1 MEAPARNT
9 YDEVPYEGTAF
20 RETHPD
26 HLAAIATLFVAVIMF
41 PFGVA
46 LFERSRGVADTGALQ
61 ADSILRHTLTNLLWA
76 EAEAT
81 DCSMLNPHA
90 ANAAT
95 DLVPANFPL

>member
-1 MEAPARNT
+1 MLP
-9 YDEVPYEGTAF
+9 
-20 RETHPD
+20 
-26 HLAAIATLFVAVIMF
+26 AAIATLFVAVIMF

-46 LFERSRGVADTGALQ
+46 LFERSRGVADTGALP